1 MRGNLPDRSAVGH
14 TRSGR
19 AAPQNRH
26 SAMKSLMRPDQST
39 RSAQAAQSHRAAPR
53 RHACAVAGRG
63 ERRPCLCDD
72 LGCGFGCIRRVD
84 RRAGHVN
91 WSAGR
96 PMPRIPVSRGA
107 QTHSQRTLRRTA
119 CAIHRDAHRN
129 SDHWRSY
136 RRGGT
141 TRRAAAELRPLGP
154 SARTSQASCP
164 CLRLDALDIQVVW
177 VLTRWLKRLQIK
189 ESAMSDLGGKCLKRF
204 NFSTPPPSKKSLY

>member
-1 MRGNLPDRSAVGH
+1 MRGNFPDRSAVGH

-39 RSAQAAQSHRAAPR
+39 RSAPCTVTSSCSAPACPRCCGTWRASALPL
-53 RHACAVAGRG
+53 
-63 ERRPCLCDD
+63 RRPRLRIWLHSTCRSTR
-72 LGCGFGCIRRVD
+72 GTCGLVGGAPHAEDSGF
-84 RRAGHVN
+84 A
-91 WSAGR
+91 
-96 PMPRIPVSRGA
+96 GA

-141 TRRAAAELRPLGP
+141 TRRAAAELRRLGP
-154 SARTSQASCP
+154 SANTSQASC
-164 CLRLDALDIQVVW
+164 CLRLDALDSQVVC
-177 VLTRWLKRLQIK
+177 VLTRWLKRL
-189 ESAMSDLGGKCLKRF
+189 
-204 NFSTPPPSKKSLY
+204 